1 MRPWRQRNIVMS
13 AALGGSAAAAH
24 SATAAGDGRGKGKG
38 DRRCD
43 GDDDA
48 TATECAMV
56 TQQRWKAGRLG
67 DQGGGHHHHLGNAYF
82 RKHAKYRIIH

>member
-1 MRPWRQRNIVMS
+1 MVAAVRWMRRWRQRDIVTS

-24 SATAAGDGRGKGKG
+24 SATAAGDGRGEGKG

-48 TATECAMV
+48 TVTECAMV
-56 TQQRWKAGRLG
+56 TQWRRKAGRL
-67 DQGGGHHHHLGNAYF
+67 
-82 RKHAKYRIIH
+82 RR